1 VGIDPSPSGPRGVAS
16 ALVSAQ
22 GAVPAVQ
29 VLTGPDRP
37 SCGILGLAGTLLC
50 VETPSAVYRRAA
62 GKPLLGTAFHAG
74 LCFAQAEYGIAIHAE
89 DWRQWLTGKRTASN
103 REIHDA
109 LLRHV
114 ALPKRTNNHQ
124 RDAVGIALYG
134 LHLMGATWAMP
145 PALTGNGRS

>member
-1 VGIDPSPSGPRGVAS
+1 MGIDPSPSGPRGAAG
-16 ALVSAQ
+16 ALVPAQ
-22 GAVPAVQ
+22 GAVPVVQ
-29 VLTGPDRP
+29 IYATSGRAGSPIP
-37 SCGILGLAGTLLC
+37 GLAGALLC

-74 LCFAQAEYGIAIHAE
+74 LSFAQARYGIAIHAE

-114 ALPKRTNNHQ
+114 ALPRRTNNHQ

-134 LHLMGATWAMP
+134 LHLMGATWA
-145 PALTGNGRS
+145 LTGSGKS

>member
-1 VGIDPSPSGPRGVAS
+1 MGIDPSPSGPRGVACCQVGS
-16 ALVSAQ
+16 GGQRGPTARIH
-22 GAVPAVQ
+22 VPRN
-29 VLTGPDRP
+29 LERRLDG
-37 SCGILGLAGTLLC
+37 CLLC
-50 VETPSAVYRRAA
+50 VETPSAVFRKAA
-62 GKPLLGTAFHAG
+62 GKLLLGTAFQAG
-74 LCFAQAEYGIAIHAE
+74 LSLAQARYGIAIHAE

-134 LHLMGATWAMP
+134 LHLMGATWA
-145 PALTGNGRS
+145 LTGNGRS